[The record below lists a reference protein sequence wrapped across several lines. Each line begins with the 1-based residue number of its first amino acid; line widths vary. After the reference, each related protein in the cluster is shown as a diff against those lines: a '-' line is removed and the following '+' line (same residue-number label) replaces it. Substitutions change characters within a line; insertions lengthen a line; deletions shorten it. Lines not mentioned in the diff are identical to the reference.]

1 MIGRQKKK
9 GRVSQVEV
17 WDKAQGKYLPVIP
30 QRIYTISS
38 FGYLIEQG
46 GEAGILRRS
55 KLIKNNMG
63 KDVDF
68 LSIYIRQMLNGCI
81 GEAYNQ
87 LEGRIRIGK

>member
-1 MIGRQKKK
+1 
-9 GRVSQVEV
+9 
-17 WDKAQGKYLPVIP
+17 
-30 QRIYTISS
+30 
-38 FGYLIEQG
+38 
-46 GEAGILRRS
+46 
-55 KLIKNNMG
+55 MG